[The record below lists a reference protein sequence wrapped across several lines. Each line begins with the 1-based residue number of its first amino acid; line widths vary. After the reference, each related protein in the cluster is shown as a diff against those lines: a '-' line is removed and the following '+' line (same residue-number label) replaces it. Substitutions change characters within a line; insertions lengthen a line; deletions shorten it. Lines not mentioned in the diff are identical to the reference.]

1 MRKLIPIV
9 LIVAVAAAAI
19 AVLVKLIGG
28 AVSLV
33 TSLFQLILGLAIILA
48 LAALVVWMFRYASKR
63 K

>member
-33 TSLFQLILGLAIILA
+33 TSLFQLILGLAVILA